1 MLSNIKFRS
10 QIAGM
15 EILKFQYQFPGL
27 YKSLAMRYKF
37 QIYMYST
44 NRMEEFERFQYLRN
58 RCWLASLYG
67 FTQNN
72 IKKY

>member
-10 QIAGM
+10 QIAGT
-15 EILKFQYQFPGL
+15 ETLKFKYQFPDL

-44 NRMEEFERFQYLRN
+44 NHMEELESFQYL
-58 RCWLASLYG
+58 LE
-67 FTQNN
+67 
-72 IKKY
+72 KK